1 MDLLN
6 KAQGT
11 MVGLA
16 CGDALGALAENIPLD
31 YKSEVKTISQ
41 MVLPL
46 PLKKLIPKAENEK
59 SLNRL
64 QDYINHM
71 PLPGLYTDDTQEAML
86 LALSLINNQGIN
98 PRDIADLFIQAA
110 KIPGY
115 NELGIFRQAGPGFKE
130 AIKNLMI
137 YKPLN
142 RAGVISAGNGAA
154 MRISPLGVYY
164 NQDIDIL
171 LQATIKASM
180 ITHRDIRGIAA
191 AGIVAYTVAYS
202 LDKAG
207 NTFKASDF
215 IYNLKLFVRELEN
228 IIIANYN
235 TIQYE
240 IETKHQIS
248 DAINIISD
256 ISNLDYEKVTA
267 RLDKL
272 ARTTSNTKNS
282 RHNSPFALGSVLFS
296 LYIFISQG
304 AELKQAIL
312 TAVNA
317 GGDADTIGAMVGT
330 MCGALH
336 GYEKI
341 PPNWRDSLYNM
352 EILKEVGASLI
363 TGLPINVDLI
373 DIEKD
378 MCKKEILFRNKYR
391 QLVHKTWGL

>member
-1 MDLLN
+1 MDLFN
-6 KAQGT
+6 KAHGT

-16 CGDALGALAENIPLD
+16 CGDALGALAEHIPLD
-31 YKSEVKTISQ
+31 YKSEAKTISQ

-46 PLKKLIPKAENEK
+46 PLEKLIPKAENEK

-86 LALSLINNQGIN
+86 LALSLINNKGIN

-115 NELGIFRQAGPGFKE
+115 SELGIFRQAGPGFKQV
-130 AIKNLMI
+130 IKNLMI

-142 RAGVISAGNGAA
+142 TAGVISAGNGAA

-164 NQDIDIL
+164 NHDIDIL
-171 LQATIKASM
+171 LLATIKASM

-191 AGIVAYTVAYS
+191 AGIIAYTVAYS
-202 LDKAG
+202 LNKSGDTFEAG
-207 NTFKASDF
+207 DL

-240 IETKHQIS
+240 METKHQIS

-256 ISNLDYEKVTA
+256 ISNLDYEKATA

-272 ARTTSNTKNS
+272 ARKTSNVKNS
-282 RHNSPFALGSVLFS
+282 YHNSPFALGSVFFS

-304 AELKQAIL
+304 GEPKQAIL

-341 PPNWRDSLYNM
+341 PVNWRDSLCNM
-352 EILKEVGASLI
+352 EILREVGTSLI
-363 TGLPINVDLI
+363 TGLPINVNLI

-378 MCKKEILFRNKYR
+378 WCKKEILFRNKYR
-391 QLVHKTWGL
+391 QLVHKALGF